1 MVAKWQVF
9 LLLYHLVKRFAIVS
23 ITKLSGTIFAEF
35 IENIF
40 IEIFKKSCNTAGN
53 VIVQAGDP
61 CQNSKAAKTA
71 IDKIGTVQ
79 FSIPPHSP
87 DLNPIEYVFNL
98 VAKKLSSD
106 AVKHSIFKETYAKL
120 AESVENTYL
129 SYTAEPIDNIIKSM
143 RKRISQVIQS
153 KGHRLEY

>member
-1 MVAKWQVF
+1 MASFFVVI
-9 LLLYHLVKRFAIVS
+9 LLGKGICYCKHYK
-23 ITKLSGTIFAEF
+23 KLSGTKFAEF

-40 IEIFKKSCNTAGN
+40 IEIFKKSCNPAGN
-53 VIVQAGDP
+53 VIVQTGDP

-87 DLNPIEYVFNL
+87 DLNPIENVFNL

-120 AESVENTYL
+120 VESVENTYL

-143 RKRISQVIQS
+143 PKRISQVIQS

>member
-1 MVAKWQVF
+1 MASFFVVISLGKGIC
-9 LLLYHLVKRFAIVS
+9 YCKHYK
-23 ITKLSGTIFAEF
+23 KLSGTIFAEF
-35 IENIF
+35 IVNIF

-71 IDKIGTVQ
+71 IDKMGPLQ

-87 DLNPIEYVFNL
+87 DLNPIENVFDL
-98 VAKKLSSD
+98 VTKKLSSH

-120 AESVENTYL
+120 VESVENTYL

-143 RKRISQVIQS
+143 SKRISQVIQS

>member
-1 MVAKWQVF
+1 M
-9 LLLYHLVKRFAIVS
+9 ID
-23 ITKLSGTIFAEF
+23 
-35 IENIF
+35 
-40 IEIFKKSCNTAGN
+40 
-53 VIVQAGDP
+53 QAGDP

-71 IDKIGTVQ
+71 TDKIGPVQ

-87 DLNPIEYVFNL
+87 DLNPIENVFNL
-98 VAKKLSSD
+98 VPKKLSSD

-120 AESVENTYL
+120 VESVENTYL

-143 RKRISQVIQS
+143 PKRISQVIQS

>member
-1 MVAKWQVF
+1 MASFFVVISLGKGIC
-9 LLLYHLVKRFAIVS
+9 YCKHYK
-23 ITKLSGTIFAEF
+23 KLSGTIFAEF
-35 IENIF
+35 IVNNF

-71 IDKIGTVQ
+71 IDKMGPLQ

-87 DLNPIEYVFNL
+87 DLNPIENVFDL
-98 VAKKLSSD
+98 VTKKLSSH

-120 AESVENTYL
+120 VESVENTYL

-143 RKRISQVIQS
+143 PKRISQVIQS

>member
-1 MVAKWQVF
+1 MASFFVVISLGKGIC
-9 LLLYHLVKRFAIVS
+9 YCKHYK
-23 ITKLSGTIFAEF
+23 KLSGTIFAEF
-35 IENIF
+35 IVNTF

-71 IDKIGTVQ
+71 IDKMGPLQ

-87 DLNPIEYVFNL
+87 DLNPIENVFDL
-98 VAKKLSSD
+98 VTKKLSSH

-120 AESVENTYL
+120 VESVENTYL

-143 RKRISQVIQS
+143 PKRISQVIQS

>member
-1 MVAKWQVF
+1 MASFFVVISLGKGIC
-9 LLLYHLVKRFAIVS
+9 YCKHYK
-23 ITKLSGTIFAEF
+23 KLSGTIFAEF
-35 IENIF
+35 IVNTF

-71 IDKIGTVQ
+71 IDKMGPLQ

-87 DLNPIEYVFNL
+87 DLNPIENVFDL
-98 VAKKLSSD
+98 VTKKLSSH

-120 AESVENTYL
+120 VESVENTYL

-143 RKRISQVIQS
+143 PKRISQVIQS
-153 KGHRLEY
+153 MGHRLEY